1 MEQKEQREHHLIRLL
16 YMVLFWIFLRV
27 SLLVTGLMAVI
38 QWVILWFQDEPI
50 ESLLRFARSLKRFQT
65 QILAYLTFE
74 SEEKVFPF
82 ADWPEPD
89 E

>member
-27 SLLVTGLMAVI
+27 SLFVTGLIAIV

-50 ESLLRFARSLKRFQT
+50 ESLLNFAGSLKQFQT
-65 QILAYLTFE
+65 QILAYLTFKT
-74 SEEKVFPF
+74 EEKVFPF
-82 ADWPEPD
+82 ADWPEP
-89 E
+89 EE

>member
-27 SLLVTGLMAVI
+27 SLFVTGLIAII

-50 ESLLRFARSLKRFQT
+50 ESLLNFAGSLKQFQA
-65 QILAYLTFE
+65 QILAYLTFK

-82 ADWPEPD
+82 TDWPEP
-89 E
+89 EE